1 MPQSLPDGEITARIE
16 AALYAAGRP
25 LTINDLM
32 RAGGIN
38 SKEKVIKLL
47 NELIKKTQN
56 IFTAL
61 EIAKL
66 DDDKFVFQVKPVYMP
81 LIRRF
86 AQQPLVPVGALK
98 TLSFI
103 AYEQPITSKRLVQ
116 IRGTQVYAHLKEL
129 RSHSF
134 IESERLGRMKIYRTS
149 KKFQEYFGINDLS
162 SLKSKM
168 IVK

>member
-25 LTINDLM
+25 LTINDLI
-32 RAGGIN
+32 RAAGIN

-86 AQQPLVPVGALK
+86 AQQPLIPVGALK

>member
-1 MPQSLPDGEITARIE
+1 VPQSLPDPEITARIE

-25 LTINDLM
+25 LSINDLM
-32 RAGGIN
+32 RAAGIN

-47 NELIKKTQN
+47 NELIKRTQN
-56 IFTAL
+56 VLTAL
-61 EIAKL
+61 EIAQL
-66 DDDKFVFQVKPVYMP
+66 NDEKFVFQVKPAYMP

-86 AQQPLVPVGALK
+86 AQQPLIPIGALK

-116 IRGTQVYAHLKEL
+116 IRGSQVYSHLKEL
-129 RSHSF
+129 RAHSF

-149 KKFQEYFGINDLS
+149 RKFQEYFGINDLNI
-162 SLKSKM
+162 LKSKVM
-168 IVK
+168 IK

>member
-1 MPQSLPDGEITARIE
+1 MPQSLPDSEISARIE

-32 RAGGIN
+32 RAAGIN
-38 SKEKVIKLL
+38 SKEKIVKLL

-56 IFTAL
+56 VWTAL

-66 DDDKFVFQVKPVYMP
+66 DDEKFVFQVKPVYMP

-86 AQQPLVPVGALK
+86 AQQPLIPVGALK

-116 IRGTQVYAHLKEL
+116 IRGSQVYTHLKEL
-129 RSHSF
+129 RAHSF
-134 IESERLGRMKIYRTS
+134 IESERLGRLKIYRTS
-149 KKFQEYFGINDLS
+149 RKFQEYFGINDLNT
-162 SLKSKM
+162 LKSK
-168 IVK
+168 IVMK

>member
-1 MPQSLPDGEITARIE
+1 MPQLLPDGEITARIE

-25 LTINDLM
+25 LSINDLM
-32 RAGGIN
+32 RAAGIT
-38 SKEKVIKLL
+38 SREKVVKILD
-47 NELIKKTQN
+47 ELIKKTQN
-56 IFTAL
+56 VLTAL
-61 EIAKL
+61 EIAQL

-86 AQQPLVPVGALK
+86 AQQPLIPVGALK

-116 IRGTQVYAHLKEL
+116 IRGSQVYAHLKEL
-129 RSHSF
+129 RAHSF

-149 KKFQEYFGINDLS
+149 RKFQEYFGINDLNV
-162 SLKSKM
+162 LKNKM

>member
-1 MPQSLPDGEITARIE
+1 MPQSLPDGEISARIE

-25 LTINDLM
+25 LSINDLM
-32 RAGGIN
+32 RAAGIN
-38 SKEKVIKLL
+38 SKEKVVKLL
-47 NELIKKTQN
+47 NELVKKMQKVL
-56 IFTAL
+56 TAL
-61 EIAKL
+61 EIAQL
-66 DDDKFVFQVKPVYMP
+66 DDEKFVFQVKPAYMP

-86 AQQPLVPVGALK
+86 AQQPLIPMGALK

-116 IRGTQVYAHLKEL
+116 IRGSQVYTHLKEL
-129 RSHSF
+129 RAHSF

-149 KKFQEYFGINDLS
+149 RKFQEYFGINDLNV
-162 SLKSKM
+162 LKSKM

>member
-25 LTINDLM
+25 LSINDLM
-32 RAGGIN
+32 RAAGIT
-38 SKEKVIKLL
+38 SREKVIKILD
-47 NELIKKTQN
+47 ELIKKTRN
-56 IFTAL
+56 VLTAL
-61 EIAKL
+61 EIAQL

-86 AQQPLVPVGALK
+86 AQQPLIPVGALK

-116 IRGTQVYAHLKEL
+116 IRGSQVYTHLKEL
-129 RSHSF
+129 RAHF

-149 KKFQEYFGINDLS
+149 RKFQEYFGINDLNV
-162 SLKSKM
+162 LKNKM
-168 IVK
+168 ILK

>member
-32 RAGGIN
+32 RAAGIN

-86 AQQPLVPVGALK
+86 AQQPLIPVGALK

-162 SLKSKM
+162 SLKNKM